1 MGYIVNKIA
10 VIGGTV
16 PKLGTSVDT
25 DSLTEKQIKAYV
37 KHGYIVEAK
46 KEDSVTDATPLTPE
60 SIEEMS
66 NAQLR
71 VKAKELGLETEDQK
85 SKTLKAALLTAIQS
99 EPQDDDEIEEGDEG
113 DKA

>member
-1 MGYIVNKIA
+1 MMGYIVNKIA

-16 PKLGTSVDT
+16 PKLGTPVDT
-25 DSLTEKQIKAYV
+25 DSLTEKQIKIYV
-37 KHGYIVEAK
+37 KAGYIVETK
-46 KEDSVTDATPLTPE
+46 KEEDTTPLSPE

-71 VKAKELGLETEDQK
+71 AKVKELGLETEDQK
-85 SKTLKAALLTAIQS
+85 SITLKAALLAAIQS
-99 EPQDDDEIEEGDEG
+99 EPQDDEIEEDDEE

>member
-16 PKLGTSVDT
+16 PKLGTPVDT

-37 KHGYIVEAK
+37 KAGYIVEAK
-46 KEDSVTDATPLTPE
+46 KEDDATPLSQE

-71 VKAKELGLETEDQK
+71 VKVKELGLETEDQK
-85 SKTLKAALLTAIQS
+85 SKTLKAALLAAIQS